1 MDSYYTSTV
10 LNLASP
16 KRASGMEAVK
26 YKLLHDQGIQS
37 AELFPF
43 CYIIRRSPII
53 LIKHLKSLVS
63 LTFKHLKYFSQ
74 NKNQVITGIL
84 LAVVLFLK
92 LEYTIFYKR
101 E

>member
-16 KRASGMEAVK
+16 ERASGLKAVK
-26 YKLLHDQGIQS
+26 NKLLYDQRIQS
-37 AELFPF
+37 SELFPF

-63 LTFKHLKYFSQ
+63 LTLKHLKYFSQ
-74 NKNQVITGIL
+74 NKNQVITGTL
-84 LAVVLFLK
+84 LAAVLFLK
-92 LEYTIFYKR
+92 LECTMFYIR